1 MRFTLSLIFFFL
13 INANAEAQNT
23 EPNWYSESNNNGII
37 LQNSF
42 PKGGLYEGSKKKYFN
57 YSCLVFFNRIINQT
71 EKPFEL
77 TVDFPADEIGI
88 PDSPNTFVKLFLSSD
103 KMTLEKQNL
112 FNYGLTDFDSLNDAT
127 KIKKILEPNEEHLFY
142 VVAVFYQT
150 RNDVQNEYRGGNR
163 TELVLEGENL
173 FYKMLPQIESMHCGK
188 ININY

>member
-1 MRFTLSLIFFFL
+1 MFFL
-13 INANAEAQNT
+13 LIYSNAEAQNVET
-23 EPNWYSESNNNGII
+23 KWYSESNNNGII

-42 PKGGLYEGSKKKYFN
+42 PKGGQYEGSKKRYFN
-57 YSCLVFFNRIINQT
+57 YSCLVFFSRIINQT
-71 EKPFEL
+71 KKPFQL

-112 FNYGLTDFDSLNDAT
+112 FNYGLTDFDSLDDST
-127 KIKKILEPNEEHLFY
+127 IIQKTLEPNEEHLFY

-150 RNDVQNEYRGGNR
+150 KTDAQNENRGGNR

-173 FYKMLPQIESMHCGK
+173 FYKMLPQIESMHCG
-188 ININY
+188 NISFKD

>member
-1 MRFTLSLIFFFL
+1 MRFTLSLMFFL
-13 INANAEAQNT
+13 LIYSNAEAQNVET
-23 EPNWYSESNNNGII
+23 KWYSESNNNGII

-42 PKGGLYEGSKKKYFN
+42 PKGGQYEGSKKRYFN
-57 YSCLVFFNRIINQT
+57 YSCLVFFSRIINQT
-71 EKPFEL
+71 KKPFQL

-112 FNYGLTDFDSLNDAT
+112 FNYGLTDFDSLDDST
-127 KIKKILEPNEEHLFY
+127 IIQKTLEPNEEHLFY

-150 RNDVQNEYRGGNR
+150 KTDAQNENRGGNR

-173 FYKMLPQIESMHCGK
+173 FYKMLPQIESMHCG
-188 ININY
+188 NISLKD

>member
-13 INANAEAQNT
+13 INTHAKAQNT

-42 PKGGLYEGSKKKYFN
+42 PKGGLYEGFKKRCFN
-57 YSCLVFFNRIINQT
+57 YSCLVFFNRVVNQT

-112 FNYGLTDFDSLNDAT
+112 FNYGLTDFDSLNDST
-127 KIKKILEPNEEHLFY
+127 IIQKTLEPNEEHLFY

-150 RNDVQNEYRGGNR
+150 RNDVQNENRGGNR

-188 ININY
+188 IIFND